1 MGPNRRGSGYVPVNE
16 SIVEESAEGSS
27 WFHSNSKDSESIGK
41 GSFDAKKRSS
51 ELKRIPIP
59 QEEANAIYN

>member
-1 MGPNRRGSGYVPVNE
+1 MGENRRGSGYVPVNV

-27 WFHSNSKDSESIGK
+27 WFHSDSKDSDSIEK
-41 GSFDAKKRSS
+41 GSFNAKKRSS

-59 QEEANAIYN
+59 QEEANAIFN